1 MSHQLAVRLDK
12 AVPQTLAREVLSKL
26 RYATAGVIGATLA
39 DDGLTVHVEF
49 DTDITGRA
57 DAIAAAVREVTAKVA
72 NSPRLAAPPR
82 IVAQGAGSA
91 TRATRDPH
99 DELLAQQEL
108 FRYGSGRYGYGPLIV
123 DLMARLERVCEQ
135 YGRQIGARPQQF
147 PSLIGADTLTT
158 CSYVKSFP
166 HSLNLVMHLRTE
178 LEDIK
183 RFASTTTFDGTHL
196 QVDKAC
202 LEQPETL
209 LSPSVCFHCYQWLAD
224 SQCRDGHAFLAKGKC
239 FRYESGNMSG
249 LERLWDFTMHETIF
263 VGTKEYVLAHRAA
276 CLDFAKGVAEALDLD
291 YRIETAT
298 DPFFIEDFATQAAF
312 QSAFDLKY
320 EFVATL
326 PYRDTSLAVGSINYH
341 QNFFGRAFRIT
352 DADGAPVHTVCL
364 GFGLDRLALAVLE
377 QHGCDTFA
385 WPAALQGA

>member
-1 MSHQLAVRLDK
+1 MSRQLDVRLDK
-12 AVPQTLAREVLSKL
+12 AVPATLAREVLSKL
-26 RYATAGVIGATLA
+26 RYAAAGVSGASIV

-49 DTDITGRA
+49 DADISGRE
-57 DAIAAAVREVTAKVA
+57 DTIAAAVREVSAKVA
-72 NSPRLAAPPR
+72 SSQRLAAPPR
-82 IVAQGAGSA
+82 IVARSA
-91 TRATRDPH
+91 ERVPRTTEDPH
-99 DELLAQQEL
+99 EGLLARQEL

-123 DLMARLERVCEQ
+123 DLMARLERLCER
-135 YGRQIGARPQQF
+135 YGTRIGARPQQF

-183 RFASTTTFDGTHL
+183 RFAATTTFTDGHL
-196 QVDKAC
+196 HVDKDC
-202 LEQPETL
+202 LAQPETL
-209 LSPSVCFHCYQWLAD
+209 LSPSVCFHCYQWLAG
-224 SQCRDGHAFLAKGKC
+224 SQCREGHAFLAKGKC

-263 VGTKEYVLAHRAA
+263 VGTKEYVLEHRAA
-276 CLDFAKGVAEALDLD
+276 CLDFAKSVAEALDLD

-312 QSAFDLKY
+312 QTAFDLKF

-326 PYRDTSLAVGSINYH
+326 PYREASLAVGSINYH
-341 QNFFGRAFRIT
+341 QNFFGRAFRIS

-364 GFGLDRLALAVLE
+364 GFGLDRLALAVLA
-377 QHGCDTFA
+377 QHGCEPAA
-385 WPAALQGA
+385 WPAALKAA